1 MRISTLFQLGRAGL
15 YARSTE
21 IAGKKNRE
29 KKTVTVHERIDA
41 SDIWQR
47 EFGSVAVLDLIARGI
62 HAEGEFLRSS
72 MFSTEGEFL
81 RSSMFSTITVI

>member
-1 MRISTLFQLGRAGL
+1 MRISTLFQLCRAGL
-15 YARSTE
+15 SARSTE
-21 IAGKKNRE
+21 IAGRLNIIAYWR
-29 KKTVTVHERIDA
+29 TVTVHERIDA

-72 MFSTEGEFL
+72 MFST
-81 RSSMFSTITVI
+81 ITVI